1 MSFHP
6 LFLISTIG
14 CVFLSSCS
22 RESAEETAGEKRK
35 TANPSTSNAN
45 SIHEP
50 GARFQS
56 NESNYSVDLSSQV
69 AVSIDQASFSEAI
82 DLNENGQCFDKQ
94 TGRVIEG
101 QYRILSQSGDL
112 LSSSSFRN
120 GFYHGKREDY
130 HENGVTSISSNYFYG
145 KKNGKEEWRA
155 ENGIK
160 TYEANFREGLID
172 GIETTWNEDGQVVS
186 KYRFEEG
193 KLVERLIENGITV
206 SQ

>member
-1 MSFHP
+1 M
-6 LFLISTIG
+6 TVG

-22 RESAEETAGEKRK
+22 RESEEKTAENKRK
-35 TANPSTSNAN
+35 SANPSMSNAN
-45 SIHEP
+45 SIHES
-50 GARFQS
+50 GGRFQL
-56 NESNYSVDLSSQV
+56 NESNYSVDLSSPV
-69 AVSIDQASFSEAI
+69 AVSIDQVSFSEAI

-101 QYRILSQSGDL
+101 QFRIFSQSGAL

-130 HENGVTSISSNYFYG
+130 HENGVASISSNYFYG
-145 KKNGKEEWRA
+145 KKNGKEEWRS

-186 KYRFEEG
+186 KNRFEEG
-193 KLVERLIENGITV
+193 KLVKRLIENGIAV

>member
-6 LFLISTIG
+6 LFLIATIG

-22 RESAEETAGEKRK
+22 RESGEETAGDKRK
-35 TANPSTSNAN
+35 SVNPSMSNAN
-45 SIHEP
+45 SIHES
-50 GARFQS
+50 GGRFQS
-56 NESNYSVDLSSQV
+56 NESNYSVDLSSPI

-94 TGRVIEG
+94 TGRLIEG
-101 QYRILSQSGDL
+101 RFRIFSQSGAL

-130 HENGVTSISSNYFYG
+130 HENGVTSISSNYFFG
-145 KKNGKEEWRA
+145 KKNGKEEWRS

-160 TYEANFREGLID
+160 TYETNFREDLID

-186 KYRFEEG
+186 KYRFEQG
-193 KLVERLIENGITV
+193 KLVERLIENGMVV